1 MNQFKDAK
9 GGLWVMPAFSLGLVL
24 DIKDQAAVDF
34 LGDDAGKD
42 ATEDAG
48 KWFGQLYNPKH
59 LVAVLWVIFEEEIL
73 ARELDERSFARLCTN
88 PVLSEAR
95 KAVVTAVTSF
105 IHSPKV
111 AAAMSSP
118 LRTASTSTS
127 PLVAARAVSPAR
139 RRLWRT
145 RSSRIASM
153 RPSRWPKLSGSGAD
167 ILCRSFGH
175 SRGSEE
181 GSQSCWVS
189 LGCTAI
195 NLGVYSVWVRSPVLN
210 PTTAHNPYD

>member
-111 AAAMSSP
+111 AAAIAKELPQIETQIENALTAAFSSTAGG
-118 LRTASTSTS
+118 LRESLAAST
-127 PLVAARAVSPAR
+127 PA
-139 RRLWRT
+139 
-145 RSSRIASM
+145 
-153 RPSRWPKLSGSGAD
+153 PSA
-167 ILCRSFGH
+167 
-175 SRGSEE
+175 
-181 GSQSCWVS
+181 
-189 LGCTAI
+189 
-195 NLGVYSVWVRSPVLN
+195 
-210 PTTAHNPYD
+210 